1 MTNANSIYTA
11 GVLGTNDT
19 EASMYCIIIA
29 PRLSPLN
36 CVFYSVTDKHAKS
49 VSYWKARDA
58 NFSGQR

>member
-19 EASMYCIIIA
+19 EANMYCIIIA

-36 CVFYSVTDKHAKS
+36 YVFYSVTDKHAKS
-49 VSYWKARDA
+49 VSYWKGRDA

>member
-19 EASMYCIIIA
+19 EANMYCIIIA
-29 PRLSPLN
+29 LRLSPLN

>member
-19 EASMYCIIIA
+19 EANMYCIIIA

-36 CVFYSVTDKHAKS
+36 YVFYSVT
-49 VSYWKARDA
+49 AR
-58 NFSGQR
+58 